1 MNKYAQDAIMDFME
15 PQINIDKHRFYEE
28 KF

>member
-15 PQINIDKHRFYEE
+15 PQINIDKQRFYED
-28 KF
+28 KL